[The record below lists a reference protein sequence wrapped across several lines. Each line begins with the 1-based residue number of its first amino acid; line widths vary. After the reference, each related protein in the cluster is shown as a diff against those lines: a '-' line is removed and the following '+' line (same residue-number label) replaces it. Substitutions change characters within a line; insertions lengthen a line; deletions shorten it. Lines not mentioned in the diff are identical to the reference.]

1 MFYNKNSYSR
11 ITIALIVTISLQ
23 FEACQIPKS
32 KNEQFYGYHFS
43 NASEQL
49 KLPKILHEISGITAI
64 DSNNFACVQ
73 DEIGVVF
80 IFNSKTNRITKELP
94 FHEEGDYEGIAKTD
108 SSLFI
113 LRSDGVLFETRMGS
127 DSAKVINI
135 YETPIPANNNEG
147 LCYDKANDR
156 LLIACKGKVGKGKE
170 FRDQRFIYAFDLQ
183 TRKLSDEPVI
193 RLDVNQ
199 LIEFA
204 LAEGIELDQKKKK
217 NNSDYILKFRP
228 SAIGIH
234 PLNNKL
240 FLLSAVDHM
249 LFIFDHSGKIEH
261 IEILDDE
268 VYNKAEG
275 LAFFENGDLLI
286 TNEGQNKKPSIIRL
300 RYEL

>member
-1 MFYNKNSYSR
+1 MMRKHVEHSVLAIF
-11 ITIALIVTISLQ
+11 ILVVLVQ
-23 FEACQIPKS
+23 FQACQLPKS
-32 KNEQFYGYHFS
+32 RNDKFYGYDFS
-43 NASEQL
+43 NTTEKL

-64 DSNNFACVQ
+64 DSVNFACVQ

-80 IFNSKTNRITKELP
+80 IFNSKTNRITKEFP
-94 FHEEGDYEGIAKTD
+94 FHVEGDYEGIAKTD

-113 LRSDGVLFETRMGS
+113 LRSDGVLFETRIGN

-170 FRDQRFIYAFDLQ
+170 FKDQRYIYSFDLN
-183 TRKLSDEPVI
+183 TRHLSDEPVI
-193 RLDVNQ
+193 RLDVNE
-199 LIEFA
+199 LIDFA
-204 LAEGIELDQKKKK
+204 IDLGIELDQKEKK
-217 NNSDYILKFRP
+217 NRTDFVLKFRP
-228 SAIGIH
+228 SAIGLH

-249 LFIFDHSGKIEH
+249 LFIFDDRGEIEH

-286 TNEGQNKKPSIIRL
+286 TNEGQDKKPSIIRL
-300 RYEL
+300 KYKL